1 MSATRSS
8 LGTTAPSS
16 TLISDRIARRIVR
29 LDRAARSP
37 WSSLTQSCQALSP
50 RRDEIGRYQSVRV
63 RSRIGT
69 KRGRFACSTFERI
82 ESPGCPPKRSRRR
95 ATSATRSSSAS
106 ARSTPRG
113 IVSSQACSLDASH
126 EKYWRSRQR
135 RPGCKAAVE
144 STSTGLTKSF
154 CPFRLPSRGRQD
166 RSTDA
171 PILTRSRLRRG
182 EANHSAWDRQNVY
195 ADRQRRIAERATG
208 WAEQID
214 ARRSP
219 DRRSIAPNRAR
230 CSRRPAR
237 MQSRVLFLTRLTY
250 RQLLASSSCSL
261 APFAPNSASAATST
275 T

>member
-171 PILTRSRLRRG
+171 PILTRSRLR
-182 EANHSAWDRQNVY
+182 
-195 ADRQRRIAERATG
+195 AESGA
-208 WAEQID
+208 
-214 ARRSP
+214 
-219 DRRSIAPNRAR
+219 
-230 CSRRPAR
+230 
-237 MQSRVLFLTRLTY
+237 V
-250 RQLLASSSCSL
+250 LASTGADAEPCSVLDSPHLPAALGFFKLFARPFCPELGKRGYQYDLRRTLAKASS
-261 APFAPNSASAATST
+261 
-275 T
+275 